1 MHLIKDQCKYKSDKL
16 KRDRS
21 STNWNGERKK
31 SEALDRVVSHIIEHK
46 EFNPGSVYLV
56 KVINQKYIEYLSELG
71 ILEQPNTTTF
81 TEKLLLALPNLC
93 SKIVNKKL
101 VVLFSD
107 TVSTLVKGYIESS
120 DDFFVALRKILLPI
134 RREIFERENNFSDE
148 LNLKCQKESIPK
160 KASLVN
166 QSAYRRLQS

>member
-1 MHLIKDQCKYKSDKL
+1 M

-31 SEALDRVVSHIIEHK
+31 SEALDRVISHIIEHK

-56 KVINQKYIEYLSELG
+56 KVINQKYIEYLSEL
-71 ILEQPNTTTF
+71 EQPITTTF

-93 SKIVNKKL
+93 SKIINKKL

-107 TVSTLVKGYIESS
+107 TVSTLVKDYIESS

-166 QSAYRRLQS
+166 QSAYRRLQP

>member
-1 MHLIKDQCKYKSDKL
+1 M

-31 SEALDRVVSHIIEHK
+31 SEALDRVISHIIEHK

-56 KVINQKYIEYLSELG
+56 KIINQKYIEYLSEL
-71 ILEQPNTTTF
+71 EQPITTTF

-93 SKIVNKKL
+93 SKIINKKL

-107 TVSTLVKGYIESS
+107 AVSTLVKDYIESS
-120 DDFFVALRKILLPI
+120 DDFFVALRKILLPV
-134 RREIFERENNFSDE
+134 RREIFDWENNFSDE